1 MEALKEYLLSV
12 TAAAVACAL
21 VLRLHA
27 GKGSAESMIKI
38 LTGILMALTVLG
50 PVAQIRLPAF
60 SSLPDTLQAQTAV
73 LDGEETARA
82 ALAESISTRVEA
94 YILENAADLGLQIT
108 VDVEL
113 SRDPIPIPVR
123 IYLQGNISPYAKQK
137 LQTVIRED
145 LGIDKENQIWT

>member
-1 MEALKEYLLSV
+1 
-12 TAAAVACAL
+12 
-21 VLRLHA
+21 
-27 GKGSAESMIKI
+27 
-38 LTGILMALTVLG
+38 MALTVLG

-94 YILENAADLGLQIT
+94 YILENAADLGLQLT